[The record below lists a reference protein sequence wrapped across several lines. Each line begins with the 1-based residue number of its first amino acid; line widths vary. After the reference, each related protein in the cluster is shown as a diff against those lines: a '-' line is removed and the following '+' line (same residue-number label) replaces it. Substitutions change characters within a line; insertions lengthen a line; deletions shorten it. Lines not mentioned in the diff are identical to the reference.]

1 MMRLVWMVRVE
12 RRRVGEGAF
21 FFLGGMTDAA
31 AAAVCIQQLVV
42 VRFAVVIVGVS
53 LPSTEPLC

>member
-31 AAAVCIQQLVV
+31 AAVCIQQLVV